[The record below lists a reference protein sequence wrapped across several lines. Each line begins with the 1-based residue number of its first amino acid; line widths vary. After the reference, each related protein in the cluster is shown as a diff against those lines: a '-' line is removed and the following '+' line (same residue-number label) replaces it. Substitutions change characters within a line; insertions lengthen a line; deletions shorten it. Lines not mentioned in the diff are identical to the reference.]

1 MFFPLAYFVLGD
13 VCESV
18 HVDMCSC
25 CSFIFHWYRYILF
38 IYYHLSI
45 LLLMDICVV
54 CSLGLIMSIECIDSY
69 VIPSSFLKLVLFLKF
84 YLFLPSYFF
93 GGVKFTYTKMC
104 PIQCHFISVSLTSLY
119 TQVTSGHHSQDAELC
134 HPPQK
139 FSLCLSRV
147 ISIPTPGSRKPL
159 THFLSP
165 YMGYV
170 FSRASC
176 KWNHSLC
183 ALLCLPSFAQC
194 NVSEIYS
201 CCFMYQCFIPLCY

>member
-1 MFFPLAYFVLGD
+1 
-13 VCESV
+13 
-18 HVDMCSC
+18 
-25 CSFIFHWYRYILF
+25 
-38 IYYHLSI
+38 
-45 LLLMDICVV
+45 
-54 CSLGLIMSIECIDSY
+54 
-69 VIPSSFLKLVLFLKF
+69 
-84 YLFLPSYFF
+84 
-93 GGVKFTYTKMC
+93 MC

-201 CCFMYQCFIPLCY
+201 CCFMYQCFIPLCYWIVFSLRIYCSFIHLGTCWWTFGLCPVWGYHE